1 MKMRELEAVSGVN
14 RETIRVYLRHGLL
27 PEPQR
32 NKPNV
37 ADYTDAHVEGI
48 RTIRRLQK
56 QQGLTL
62 PQIKAALSGTSV
74 DTPRGAGA
82 FVHLERLLSGRL
94 AQHDVLV
101 PLAALRA
108 RSPRVHE
115 DARAFERLGV
125 IERRRSKG
133 RLCVSRLDAELLGI
147 WADMRAA
154 GFTEE
159 NGFEPTVL
167 AHYRECANAL
177 AAREVGAF
185 LDIVTGRLDES
196 QAATL
201 AVEALNRMLPFF
213 GLLRTKAVLRE
224 FAVRTGT
231 SGGRTA
237 TATARGRKVSE
248 PVRGRRR

>member
-1 MKMRELEAVSGVN
+1 MKMRELEAATGVN

-62 PQIKAALSGTSV
+62 PQIKAALSGSSV
-74 DTPRGAGA
+74 DTPHGAGA
-82 FVHLERLLSGRL
+82 FVHLERLVSGRL
-94 AQHDVLV
+94 AQDDALV
-101 PLAALRA
+101 PLRLLETRN
-108 RSPRVHE
+108 PRVRQ
-115 DARAFERLGV
+115 DARDFARLGV
-125 IERRRSKG
+125 IELRRSKG
-133 RLCVSRLDAELLGI
+133 RLGVSRLDAELLGI
-147 WADMRAA
+147 WAGMRTA
-154 GFTEE
+154 GFSEE
-159 NGFEPTVL
+159 NGFAPEVL
-167 AHYRECANAL
+167 RLYLACADDL

-196 QAATL
+196 QAATM

-224 FAVRTGT
+224 FAARTGE
-231 SGGRTA
+231 RA
-237 TATARGRKVSE
+237 TRS
-248 PVRGRRR
+248 RRRKSR

>member
-1 MKMRELEAVSGVN
+1 MKMRELEAVTGVH
-14 RETIRVYLRHGLL
+14 RETIRVYLRRGLL

-62 PQIKAALSGTSV
+62 PQIKAALSGSSV
-74 DTPRGAGA
+74 DTPLGAGA
-82 FVHLERLLSGRL
+82 FVHLERLVSGRL
-94 AQHDVLV
+94 AQGDAQV
-101 PLAALRA
+101 PLGTLEA
-108 RSPRVHE
+108 RNPRVRQ
-115 DARAFERLGV
+115 DARDFERLGV
-125 IERRRSKG
+125 IEVRRSKG
-133 RLCVSRLDAELLGI
+133 RLGVSRLDAELLAI

-154 GFTEE
+154 GFSEE
-159 NGFEPTVL
+159 NGFAPEVL
-167 AHYRECANAL
+167 RLYLECANAL

-185 LDIVTGRLDES
+185 LDIVTGRLDEN

-224 FAVRTGT
+224 FAARTGAR
-231 SGGRTA
+231 SGRGA
-237 TATARGRKVSE
+237 TAAGRGASLSV
-248 PVRGRRR
+248 PVRRRRR

>member
-1 MKMRELEAVSGVN
+1 MKMRELEAATGVN

-62 PQIKAALSGTSV
+62 PQIKAALSGSSV
-74 DTPRGAGA
+74 DTPHGAGA
-82 FVHLERLLSGRL
+82 FVHLERLVSGRL
-94 AQHDVLV
+94 AQNDALV
-101 PLAALRA
+101 PLRLLETRN
-108 RSPRVHE
+108 PRVRQ
-115 DARAFERLGV
+115 DARDFARLGV
-125 IERRRSKG
+125 IELRRSKG
-133 RLCVSRLDAELLGI
+133 RLGVSRLDAELLGI
-147 WADMRAA
+147 WAGMRAA
-154 GFTEE
+154 GFSEE
-159 NGFEPTVL
+159 NGFAPAVL
-167 AHYRECANAL
+167 RLYLECADDL

-185 LDIVTGRLDES
+185 LEIVTGRLDEA
-196 QAATL
+196 QAATM

-224 FAVRTGT
+224 FAARTGE
-231 SGGRTA
+231 RA
-237 TATARGRKVSE
+237 TRS
-248 PVRGRRR
+248 RRRKSR

>member
-1 MKMRELEAVSGVN
+1 MKMRELEQLTGVH

-37 ADYTDAHVEGI
+37 ADYSDAHVDAI
-48 RTIRRLQK
+48 RTVRRLQK

-74 DTPRGAGA
+74 DTPLGAGA
-82 FVHLERLLSGRL
+82 FVHLERLVSGRL
-94 AQHDVLV
+94 AQDDAMI
-101 PLAALRA
+101 PLSALQA
-108 RSPRVHE
+108 RNPRVRQ
-115 DARAFERLGV
+115 DAKAFASLGV
-125 IERRRSKG
+125 IALG
-133 RLCVSRLDAELLGI
+133 RHRGRVAVSHLDAELLGI
-147 WADMRAA
+147 WGGMRAA
-154 GFTEE
+154 GFSEE
-159 NGFEPTVL
+159 NGFAPAVL
-167 AHYRECANAL
+167 KHYLECANDL

-185 LDIVTGRLDES
+185 LDIVTGRLDEA

-224 FAVRTGT
+224 FAT
-231 SGGRTA
+231 RTA
-237 TATARGRKVSE
+237 KRV
-248 PVRGRRR
+248 

>member
-1 MKMRELEAVSGVN
+1 MKMRELEAATGVN

-74 DTPRGAGA
+74 DTPHGAGA
-82 FVHLERLLSGRL
+82 FVHLERLVSGRL
-94 AQHDVLV
+94 AQDDALV
-101 PLAALRA
+101 PLSTLEA
-108 RSPRVHE
+108 RNPRVRQ
-115 DARAFERLGV
+115 DARDFERLGA
-125 IERRRSKG
+125 IEVRRSKG
-133 RLCVSRLDAELLGI
+133 RLGVSRLDAELLGI
-147 WADMRAA
+147 WAGMRAA
-154 GFTEE
+154 GFSEE
-159 NGFEPTVL
+159 NGFAPEVL
-167 AHYRECANAL
+167 GFYLECANDL

-196 QAATL
+196 AAATM

-224 FAVRTGT
+224 FAARTGE
-231 SGGRTA
+231 RA
-237 TATARGRKVSE
+237 TR
-248 PVRGRRR
+248 PRRRKSR

>member
-1 MKMRELEAVSGVN
+1 MKMRELEHLTGVH

-37 ADYTDAHVEGI
+37 AEYTAAHVDGI

-74 DTPRGAGA
+74 DTPLGAGA
-82 FVHLERLLSGRL
+82 FVHLERLVSGRLVSGRL
-94 AQHDVLV
+94 AQDDAMI
-101 PLAALRA
+101 PLGALEA
-108 RSPRVHE
+108 GNPRVRQ
-115 DARAFERLGV
+115 DAKAFAALGV
-125 IERRRSKG
+125 IDLGRQRG
-133 RLCVSRLDAELLGI
+133 RLAVSRLDAELLGI
-147 WADMRAA
+147 WGGMRAA
-154 GFTEE
+154 GFSEE
-159 NGFEPTVL
+159 NGFTPAVL
-167 AHYRECANAL
+167 KHYLECANDL
-177 AAREVGAF
+177 AAREVSAF
-185 LDIVTGRLDES
+185 LDIVTGRLDET

-224 FAVRTGT
+224 FAART
-231 SGGRTA
+231 S
-237 TATARGRKVSE
+237 RGR
-248 PVRGRRR
+248 